1 MDVTR
6 AKKRKPE
13 LPVDYNGAPIQVFM
27 AGGKTISPTGTFRC
41 ETTLIRVVNTG
52 DSVAKMTLSN
62 PEGGDV
68 GMSLPA
74 GSVEYFGVKEGD
86 QFTVTGT
93 IEVTFVRDQSR

>member
-13 LPVDYNGAPIQVFM
+13 LP
-27 AGGKTISPTGTFRC
+27 
-41 ETTLIRVVNTG
+41 E
-52 DSVAKMTLSN
+52 
-62 PEGGDV
+62 EGDV

>member
-1 MDVTR
+1 MT
-6 AKKRKPE
+6 
-13 LPVDYNGAPIQVFM
+13 
-27 AGGKTISPTGTFRC
+27 
-41 ETTLIRVVNTG
+41 
-52 DSVAKMTLSN
+52 VAN
-62 PEGGDV
+62 PEEGDV